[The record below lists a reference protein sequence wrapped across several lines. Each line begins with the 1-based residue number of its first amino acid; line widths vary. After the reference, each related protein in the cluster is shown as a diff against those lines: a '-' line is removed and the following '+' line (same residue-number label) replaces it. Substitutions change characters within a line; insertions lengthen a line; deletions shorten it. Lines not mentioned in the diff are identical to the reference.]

1 MNDRNIFDD
10 ASADD
15 LNILLKKLRYILVV
29 GSESNELLD
38 FNMRETKALAD
49 IFYTL
54 EDYYGEDVNTIEHA
68 YGY

>member
-54 EDYYGEDVNTIEHA
+54 EEYYGEDVNTTEHA